1 MNSENNDAPSCT
13 LNQIENV
20 KRCNQCNKIPLIELI
35 ERNNEYYIKYNCENG
50 HKDEINLEHYLK
62 NNKNSLNKIDCFEC
76 KKKQENN
83 FLRFC
88 YCINCKQVLCINCIT
103 SHTDKQHQINYL
115 SRYDSTCLEHNQYF
129 AHYCKNCNKNICLLC
144 LNNHQQH
151 NIILL
156 SQIFINDDYLQTIKN
171 KEKDIFKIKNIKNEI
186 IEELKKQIKLIE
198 DIYLKYEKN
207 MNLLSCLINNLMNT
221 YIYEKKLN
229 NYNYEIIENL
239 KLIEKIKFPII
250 DFGNCKNIYEKSEK
264 FISFYNIKEDNKIND
279 NNKIK
284 ENIKKFNILNNKIS
298 NTLNYH
304 TDSVNQIILLKDGRI
319 ASSSNDNSIIIYNK
333 EDYSIQLQ
341 IKNLDSYVYNIIQ
354 GSNGYIFASL
364 YSGTISIFKLTSLTS
379 YQNIQN
385 IKAHNNAVNKI
396 IELKDGRYVSC
407 SYDKTIKIWKFNNN
421 ELILDKTLNQDNS
434 ISSIMELKENE
445 IISTPYGN
453 SSIIFW
459 NINELKI
466 ISQIN
471 QIECRGVWNIISK
484 LLNDIIIVGG
494 TKYIYLINNYNLINK
509 IEINSNCYSVCYLYD
524 GSILT
529 GHKNGYIK
537 QWDLNNNELKLI
549 GEKKVHDDR
558 IRVISQLKND
568 LILSGSEDN
577 KINIYKI

>member
-50 HKDEINLEHYLK
+50 HKDEINLEYYLN

-83 FLRFC
+83 FLRFS
-88 YCINCKQVLCINCIT
+88 YCINCKQVLCNNCIFN
-103 SHTDKQHQINYL
+103 HVENQHQYIPL

-129 AHYCKNCNKNICLLC
+129 DHYCKNCNKNICLLC

-156 SQIFINDDYLQTIKN
+156 SQIFINDDYLQIIKN
-171 KEKDIFKIKNIKNEI
+171 KENDIFKIKNIKNEI

-264 FISFYNIKEDNKIND
+264 FISFYNKEDNKIND
-279 NNKIK
+279 NNKI
-284 ENIKKFNILNNKIS
+284 NIKKFNILNNKIS

-304 TDSVNQIILLKDGRI
+304 KDAVNQIILLKDGRI
-319 ASSSNDNSIIIYNK
+319 ASSSNDKSIIIYNK

-354 GSNGYIFASL
+354 GSNDYIFASIEN
-364 YSGTISIFKLTSLTS
+364 GTISIFKLTSLTS

-385 IKAHNNAVNKI
+385 IKAHNNHVRKI

-421 ELILDKTLNQDNS
+421 ELILDKTLNQDNQ

-445 IISTPYGN
+445 IISTPNGN

-471 QIECRGVWNIISK
+471 QIECSYCWNIISK
-484 LLNDIIIVGG
+484 II
-494 TKYIYLINNYNLINK
+494 K
-509 IEINSNCYSVCYLYD
+509 
-524 GSILT
+524 
-529 GHKNGYIK
+529 
-537 QWDLNNNELKLI
+537 
-549 GEKKVHDDR
+549 
-558 IRVISQLKND
+558 
-568 LILSGSEDN
+568 
-577 KINIYKI
+577 

>member
-50 HKDEINLEHYLK
+50 HKDEINLEYYLN

-83 FLRFC
+83 FLRFQ
-88 YCINCKQVLCINCIT
+88 YCVTCKQVLCINCIT
-103 SHTDKQHQINYL
+103 SHTDKQHQYIPL
-115 SRYDSTCLEHNQYF
+115 SRYDSTCLEHNQSF
-129 AHYCKNCNKNICLLC
+129 SHYCKNCNKNICLLC

-156 SQIFINDDYLQTIKN
+156 SQIFINDDYLQIIKN
-171 KEKDIFKIKNIKNEI
+171 KENDIFKIKNIKNEI

-198 DIYLKYEKN
+198 NIYLKYEKN

-304 TDSVNQIILLKDGRI
+304 KDYVNQIILLKDGRI
-319 ASSSNDNSIIIYNK
+319 ASSSSDNSIIIYNK

-341 IKNLDSYVYNIIQ
+341 IKNLNRDV
-354 GSNGYIFASL
+354 F
-364 YSGTISIFKLTSLTS
+364 
-379 YQNIQN
+379 
-385 IKAHNNAVNKI
+385 
-396 IELKDGRYVSC
+396 
-407 SYDKTIKIWKFNNN
+407 
-421 ELILDKTLNQDNS
+421 
-434 ISSIMELKENE
+434 
-445 IISTPYGN
+445 
-453 SSIIFW
+453 
-459 NINELKI
+459 
-466 ISQIN
+466 
-471 QIECRGVWNIISK
+471 
-484 LLNDIIIVGG
+484 
-494 TKYIYLINNYNLINK
+494 NLI
-509 IEINSNCYSVCYLYD
+509 
-524 GSILT
+524 
-529 GHKNGYIK
+529 
-537 QWDLNNNELKLI
+537 
-549 GEKKVHDDR
+549 
-558 IRVISQLKND
+558 
-568 LILSGSEDN
+568 
-577 KINIYKI
+577 